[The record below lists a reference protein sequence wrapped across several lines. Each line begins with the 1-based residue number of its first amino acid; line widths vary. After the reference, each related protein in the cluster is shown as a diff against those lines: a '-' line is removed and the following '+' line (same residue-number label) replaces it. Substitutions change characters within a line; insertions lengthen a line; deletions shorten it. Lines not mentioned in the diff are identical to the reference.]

1 MSRTS
6 LRPLPCLPN
15 PTVSSPTASS
25 PSGRFIARPSTGL
38 LTGLSLAA
46 TLLLVA
52 PRGLASQD
60 GAPAAPA
67 ASAPAPQAAG
77 PAPAPQAAA
86 PAPSAEAR
94 AIVQERL
101 SRSFAQRA
109 RNLLQRD
116 QIYLGMLESS
126 EALLR
131 TATELAPDNPHI
143 WRIALDLAT
152 TMEDG
157 DPKAVALASQAL
169 RRLNELDPG
178 NEVIRLRRIL
188 DNISTRQTAEERLA
202 IYDRL
207 LAPDSIARFGR
218 PVAARLAFDAA
229 VLRRRTGDIAG
240 FERELLHAVD
250 LDSAFPEATE
260 MAAGYFRMR
269 APSPADDAEAM
280 RVALIA
286 NPIRTPAALGLA
298 QLCLEQGA
306 YRAAANILDVEAEV
320 LSMQRPDPVFDGVL
334 TDLAVALWGADR
346 IDDAFRLLAKRQ
358 RMLDA
363 SLMEEL
369 DRSGAIL
376 SVEERAQVKMP
387 VAPQLAATFAALSS
401 ARAIA
406 DAKVAIENCAFAYD
420 TQIQSLERT
429 VNSPERTEAEKSR
442 AAEEAASVRLQ
453 AAVVQLW
460 LGGDVAKAAAWVD
473 EASLRMPLSDDA
485 RARFDGWI
493 LLRKGE
499 PEKARALLEPIA
511 PRDLSARL
519 GLGVLLEE
527 SGDRKGAARI
537 YLEIARATPQTAM
550 GVWCRDKLHALLGS
564 KVPVIENAESVESA
578 AALPKPFL
586 ELMREG
592 ARRMLLRIT
601 PMQKDLRPWDPLLFE
616 IELTNLSEWP
626 LAIATEG
633 PLADTMTITAA
644 VNVPGKMPGTP
655 PFAIVAIDR
664 QLVVGPKQT
673 MKIPVD
679 VSLTDASLTLR
690 DDPIAGAFLSVHG
703 ILNWRTT
710 ERGLEPGP
718 LGVEVASNPAH
729 VGGARLTADWVRARL
744 AELADVTK
752 VPDPETIALLAH
764 AHRRTVREGA
774 TADPAI
780 REALAGSGPA
790 LADAARRL
798 WPEARA
804 WLAFAAPHA
813 PVVERAETASVAA
826 LAAQEAEVAALKAP
840 VPELEPLMAALSED
854 ESFLPRLAWICV
866 RALRPDDPVLEAAL
880 KSSDERLASFAK
892 VYRSSL
898 LDVQDE
904 RRRELNLQ

>member
-1 MSRTS
+1 MSRTFI
-6 LRPLPCLPN
+6 RQLPCLPI
-15 PTVSSPTASS
+15 PT
-25 PSGRFIARPSTGL
+25 PSTPRGRFIARPSAGL
-38 LTGLSLAA
+38 LVGLTLAA
-46 TLLLVA
+46 TLLAVA
-52 PRGLASQD
+52 PHGLAAQD
-60 GAPAAPA
+60 AASAAPA
-67 ASAPAPQAAG
+67 AIAPTPPAAL
-77 PAPAPQAAA
+77 PEPT
-86 PAPSAEAR
+86 AEAR
-94 AIVQERL
+94 AIVNERL

-157 DPKAVALASQAL
+157 DPKAAALSSQAL

-188 DNISTRQTAEERLA
+188 DTIAVRQTAEERLA

-207 LAPDSIARFGR
+207 LSPESIAKIGQ

-240 FERELLHAVD
+240 FERELLRAVD
-250 LDSAFPEATE
+250 LDAAFPEATE

-269 APSPADDAEAM
+269 APSPVEDAEAM

-298 QLCLEQGA
+298 QLCLEKGA
-306 YRAAANILDVEAEV
+306 YRSAAEILDVEAEV
-320 LSMQRPDPVFDGVL
+320 LATSRPDPVFDGVL
-334 TDLAVALWGADR
+334 TDLAVALWGAER
-346 IDDAFRLLAKRQ
+346 IDDAFRMLAKRQ
-358 RMLDA
+358 RMLDG

-376 SVEERAQVKMP
+376 SLEERAQVKMP
-387 VAPQLAATFAALSS
+387 VAPQLAATFAALSN
-401 ARAIA
+401 ARGVG
-406 DAKVAIENCAFAYD
+406 DAKVAIDNCAFAYE
-420 TQIQSLERT
+420 TQMQSLERLL
-429 VNSPERTEAEKSR
+429 NSPDRTDQEKSR
-442 AAEEAASVRLQ
+442 VTEEVTAVRLQ
-453 AAVVQLW
+453 AAIVQLW
-460 LGGDVAKAAAWVD
+460 LGGDTMKAATWVD
-473 EASLRMPLSDDA
+473 EASMRMPLSDDA
-485 RARFDGWI
+485 RARFEGWI
-493 LLRKGE
+493 LFRKGE
-499 PEKARALLEPIA
+499 LEKAQAVLEPIA

-519 GLGVLLEE
+519 GLAMVLEA
-527 SGDRKGAARI
+527 SGDRKGAARNF
-537 YLEIARATPQTAM
+537 LEVARATPNTAM
-550 GVWCRDKLHALLGS
+550 GVWSRDKLHGFLGQ
-564 KVPVIENAESVESA
+564 KVPVNENAESVEAA

-592 ARRMLLRIT
+592 SRRMLLRIT
-601 PMQKDLRPWDPLLFE
+601 PQRQNARPWDPLIFD
-616 IELTNLSEWP
+616 IELTNLSDWP
-626 LAIATEG
+626 LAISSEG
-633 PLADTMTITAA
+633 PLADTMTISAA
-644 VNVPGKMPGTP
+644 VNVPGKMPGAP
-655 PFAIVAIDR
+655 PFAIVSIDR

-679 VSLTDASLTLR
+679 VSLTDASVTLR
-690 DDPIAGAFLSVHG
+690 DDPIVGAFLSAHG

-718 LGVEVASNPAH
+718 LGVEVASSPLH
-729 VGGARLTADWVRARL
+729 VGGARLTAEWIREKL
-744 AELADVTK
+744 AELADPTK
-752 VPDPETIALLAH
+752 VPEPETIAMLAH
-764 AHRRTVREGA
+764 AHRRTAREGA
-774 TADPAI
+774 AADPAI
-780 REALAGSGPA
+780 RDALAGSGQV
-790 LADAARRL
+790 LADATRRL

-813 PVVERAETASVAA
+813 PVIERTGAEIAAASAA
-826 LAAQEAEVAALKAP
+826 EEAELAVQKAP
-840 VPELEPLMAALSED
+840 VPELEPLMAALRED
-854 ESFLPRLAWICV
+854 ESFLPRLAWVCV
-866 RALRPDDPVLEAAL
+866 RALRPEDPVLDAAL
-880 KSSDERLASFAK
+880 KSPDERLASFAK